1 MRATG
6 WEKTEAKMF
15 AGVVESYGVPRDR
28 TVLEFQILSSMHPA
42 RSPNYGLAEDRA
54 PFND

>member
-6 WEKTEAKMF
+6 WEKTEAKIF
-15 AGVVESYGVPRDR
+15 AGVAEGCGVPRDR
-28 TVLEFQILSSMHPA
+28 TALEFQILSSLHPA
-42 RSPNYGLAEDRA
+42 SGPNCGLAEDRA